1 MSPSEQKRLEP
12 WIDAEFEACRGR
24 TILVDGFNVLHAAIL
39 VGRRG
44 RDWWSAENRE
54 PLLERVEG
62 WPDADDVVWVVF
74 DGAGPQWSVRL
85 GRSERSQRP
94 GGLESAPV
102 SNGADAASEPRAPRV
117 HVYFA
122 ASADDF
128 IVRRARR
135 AAAPDRLVVVSA
147 DREVAGRARSA
158 GCEVLPPRAF
168 VARCARRT
176 SPGDLAPSTSDPTHA
191 IGER

>member
-1 MSPSEQKRLEP
+1 MSSSERHLLEP
-12 WIDAEFEACRGR
+12 WIEEELAACRGR

-62 WPDADDVVWVVF
+62 WPEVDDVVWVVF
-74 DGAGPQWSVRL
+74 DGAGPQWSVRIGP
-85 GRSERSQRP
+85 GRGEAGEAGDPARAAERAGP
-94 GGLESAPV
+94 AA
-102 SNGADAASEPRAPRV
+102 ADPRGPRV
-117 HVYFA
+117 HVFFA
-122 ASADDF
+122 ASADDW

-135 AAAPDRLVVVSA
+135 APAPDRLVVVSA

-158 GCEVLPPRAF
+158 GCEILPPRAF
-168 VARCARRT
+168 VSRCARRAA
-176 SPGDLAPSTSDPTHA
+176 G
-191 IGER
+191 G